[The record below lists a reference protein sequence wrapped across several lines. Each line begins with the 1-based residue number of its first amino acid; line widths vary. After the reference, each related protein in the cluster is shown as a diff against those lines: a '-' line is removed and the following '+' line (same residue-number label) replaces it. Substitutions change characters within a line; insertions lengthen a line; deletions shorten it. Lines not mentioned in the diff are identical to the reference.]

1 MRFYWFAPQQSF
13 ARFPA
18 RSSHF
23 LTALLTLNF
32 AIAYSTWSVY
42 QSEFNTVF
50 AMSILGT
57 HVAEAKSMSGLY
69 LHCLPAAFAY
79 FIVTWFAIKAASEHV
94 SSRVKTIGFVL
105 LAVYFGWYSTANW
118 LKTPRP

>member
-1 MRFYWFAPQQSF
+1 MSF
-13 ARFPA
+13 AKTSALIINKKLSSHFLILLLVSVLIQLWPVFSTQPA
-18 RSSHF
+18 RFAVRIAICNALLLVCAAAIFRSLPGKILAFF

-57 HVAEAKSMSGLY
+57 HVAEAKSMV
-69 LHCLPAAFAY
+69 
-79 FIVTWFAIKAASEHV
+79 VTLI
-94 SSRVKTIGFVL
+94 
-105 LAVYFGWYSTANW
+105 
-118 LKTPRP
+118 